1 MVRHPFQSKGW
12 TNENCGTADRTKLDA
27 IYCGYTGFELGRLT
41 NQTLMMV
48 QKSRT
53 PEKYPYVRCGEDSL
67 KQARK
72 KIRKRYSVNVPV
84 NLLLYTETLLAAL
97 KATSEKL

>member
-67 KQARK
+67 KQART
-72 KIRKRYSVNVPV
+72 V